1 MPDRGEGPQS
11 DGGRRIILPP
21 DTSIASLST
30 LSEAQ
35 QNVTKAINSGNLEST
50 DISPKG
56 AKAPVPMV
64 HGRARVWIAGGALA
78 IALIGPCTTW
88 VPDNVKTGFL
98 AIAGTISASLFKGFE
113 SN

>member
-11 DGGRRIILPP
+11 DGGRRIALPP
-21 DTSIASLST
+21 ETHIVSLD
-30 LSEAQ
+30 EAQ
-35 QNVTKAINSGNLEST
+35 RNVTEAISSGSLEVT

-56 AKAPVPMV
+56 ARQPVTMV

-78 IALIGPCTTW
+78 VALIGPCTPW
-88 VPDNVKTGFL
+88 VPENIKTGFL
-98 AIAGTISASLFKGFE
+98 TIAGSISTSLFKGFE

>member
-1 MPDRGEGPQS
+1 MPDKGDEPQS
-11 DGGRRIILPP
+11 PEGGNRIFLPP
-21 DTSIASLST
+21 GTETIS

-35 QNVTKAINSGNLEST
+35 HNVTKVINSGNLEST
-50 DISPKG
+50 NISPKG

-78 IALIGPCTTW
+78 IALIGPCTPW

-113 SN
+113 NN

>member
-11 DGGRRIILPP
+11 DGGSRHILPP
-21 DTSIASLST
+21 DTPTVS

-35 QNVTKAINSGNLEST
+35 QHVTQVINRGNLEST

-56 AKAPVPMV
+56 AKAAVPMV

-78 IALIGPCTTW
+78 IALIGPCTPW

-113 SN
+113 NN

>member
-21 DTSIASLST
+21 DTPIVSLF
-30 LSEAQ
+30 E
-35 QNVTKAINSGNLEST
+35 NVTKAINSGDLELT
-50 DISPKG
+50 NISPEG
-56 AKAPVPMV
+56 AKPPVSMV

-78 IALIGPCTTW
+78 IALIGPCTPW

-98 AIAGTISASLFKGFE
+98 TIAGTISASLFKGFE